1 MKKDS
6 WKRPI
11 EETPRVFRYPEQTE
25 LQLNHTREATPEEFE
40 EWQEKELNWWADRQ
54 FKAIIIASFV
64 QLSALLF
71 MFSVMWFAGTI
82 V

>member
-1 MKKDS
+1 MKKATS
-6 WKRPI
+6 I
-11 EETPRVFRYPEQTE
+11 EFDQ
-25 LQLNHTREATPEEFE
+25 
-40 EWQEKELNWWADRQ
+40 WQEKELNWWADRQ